1 MRLSRLWFVA
11 SILVC
16 STIAGA
22 QGASAISP
30 LPHFEKTTCAG
41 PLAQDDKAECGIL
54 SVPENRSDEKSR
66 VIHLP
71 VVILHSRAPGAPRDA
86 VLFMTGGPGLSSV
99 SGAPTSREVIFTEN
113 RDYVVLEQRGAPNAD
128 PALMCPEMA
137 APQSEIAAGRLKGA
151 LAAKA
156 LATAARSCRNRLVSE
171 GADLTGYTSAE
182 TAADIEDLRKV
193 LGYEQWDLYGISYST
208 RVMLTVARDYP
219 NSVRSMVLDSV
230 LPLEVNF
237 EEASAANMIRALNVV
252 FDRCAVSPGCAHSY
266 GDVRKKFYELVGHA
280 DRTPLSLPITAQ
292 EAGGKPPRI
301 AGAEVANA
309 VYSALHDL
317 TAIPDLPRIISEASG
332 GDYRLLTGL
341 VRKNL
346 GASRYAWGLRY
357 SVWCSEEFPFEDRN
371 AIAAQVSLAQG
382 LGGLNLGTLPPE
394 VCDAW
399 QVPPAPAKENQP
411 VVSSVPTL
419 IMAGEFDPDTPP
431 AWGQQLVGPLSRAYF
446 VELRGRSHVAGYY
459 RCGQQVEAEFVRHPE
474 KAPAMD
480 CVLTAR
486 GVEFAAQ
493 PKLE

>member
-1 MRLSRLWFVA
+1 MLLSRSWLVTC
-11 SILVC
+11 ILLC
-16 STIAGA
+16 STTARA
-22 QGASAISP
+22 QDASAISP
-30 LPHFEKTTCAG
+30 LPQFEKTTCAG
-41 PLAQDDKAECGIL
+41 TLVQDDKAECGIL
-54 SVPENRSDEKSR
+54 SAPENRSSDKSR

-86 VLFMTGGPGLSSV
+86 VLFMTGGPGLSSTSNV
-99 SGAPTSREVIFTEN
+99 PTSRDVIFTED
-113 RDYVVLEQRGAPNAD
+113 RDYVVLEQRGAPNAN
-128 PALMCPEMA
+128 PALVCPEMA
-137 APQSEIAAGRLKGA
+137 APKRETATGRLKGTD
-151 LAAKA
+151 AAKA
-156 LATAARSCRNRLVSE
+156 LATAARNCRNRLVTE
-171 GADLTGYTSAE
+171 GADLAAYTTAQ
-182 TAADIEDLRKV
+182 TAADIEALRKA

-208 RVMLTVARDYP
+208 RLMLTVARDYP

-266 GDVRKKFYELVGHA
+266 GDVRKKFYDLIQHA
-280 DRTPLSLPITAQ
+280 DHSPLPLPITAE
-292 EAGGKPPRI
+292 EAGGSLPRI
-301 AGAEVANA
+301 AGSEVAKA

-317 TAIPDLPRIISEASG
+317 NAIPDLPRIVAEAYR
-332 GDYRLLTGL
+332 GDYKLLTGL

-346 GASRYAWGLRY
+346 GAPGYAWGLRY

-371 AIAAQVSLAQG
+371 AIAAQVSPAQG
-382 LGGLNLGTLPPE
+382 LGGLDLGTLPPE

-399 QVPPAPAKENQP
+399 RVPPAPAKENQP

-431 AWGQQLVGPLSRAYF
+431 AWGQRLVGPLSHAYF
-446 VELRGRSHVAGYY
+446 IELRGRSHVAGYY
-459 RCGQQVEAEFVRHPE
+459 RCGQQVAAEFVRHPE
-474 KAPAMD
+474 KAPALD
-480 CVLTAR
+480 CVLSAR